1 MQNRHAQESAAV
13 AAPPPGLARALGAF
27 LLALIVLAVGS
38 DARAEDAPKKK
49 APAKPAAAKPAAKGE
64 ALPEEVEEPAGPPF
78 EFIDEFKIRD
88 LENDLITYFYQ
99 TNFAKPADLKTSLGL
114 MGFGVKNGIEV
125 GLEPVPAQ
133 NQLLIKGPLDLVQ
146 AVLGA
151 IEYFDVRAPQVFI
164 EAQVIEITYD
174 SNFEFGLDW
183 NWDRSQQG
191 PASTLFRGSGGTLNP
206 PSFLRSALPPGFPF
220 QGTGAVFGLT
230 GSNADKFGAL
240 DVRYQALLINGKA
253 EVLSQP
259 SVIVTQGVP
268 AKITTSEQIPIAS
281 LQRAD
286 NNNTTF
292 QLNNVNAGVR
302 LTVDA
307 KHIGREYVTLKVQ
320 PAVDGIQQNAATR
333 TGGTFTPITTKRSA
347 ETQVTLR
354 DGETLVIGGLFTNN
368 QVREKAK
375 TPFLSDLPLVGE
387 LFTRTRETKSKTE
400 LVFILTPHIIGKTGS
415 TRIIKPPSELKRLE
429 QQKRSADEG
438 EGCKGPRI
446 FRKPGAYLDEF
457 EDD

>member
-1 MQNRHAQESAAV
+1 MQNRHDRVREAAATRRARLAIIARPVLLAV
-13 AAPPPGLARALGAF
+13 AAL
-27 LLALIVLAVGS
+27 VLSPA
-38 DARAEDAPKKK
+38 AWAEDK
-49 APAKPAAAKPAAKGE
+49 PAKKPPAKKPAAKVPAKGE
-64 ALPEEVEEPAGPPF
+64 APPEEVEEPAGPPF
-78 EFIDEFKIRD
+78 EFIDEFKILD
-88 LENDLITYFYQ
+88 LENDQITYFYQ
-99 TNFAKPADLKTSLGL
+99 TNFVKPADLKKSLQL
-114 MGFGVKNGIEV
+114 MGFGLKDGIEV
-125 GLEPVPAQ
+125 GLDPIAAQ

-151 IEYFDVRAPQVFI
+151 VEYFDVRAPQVFI

-191 PASTLFRGSGGTLNP
+191 PSSTLFRGSGGTLNP

-220 QGTGAVFGLT
+220 QGTGAIFGLR

-302 LTVDA
+302 LSVDA

-347 ETQVTLR
+347 DTQVTLR

-400 LVFILTPHIIGKTGS
+400 LVFILTPHIIGKSGQ
-415 TRIIKPPSELKRLE
+415 TRIVKPPGELKRLE
-429 QQKRSADEG
+429 QQRRSTAEG
-438 EGCKGPRI
+438 EECKGPRI

-457 EDD
+457 EDE